1 MAKLSKTYHKI
12 LNADTER
19 VITETFEYDNQNRLL
34 VHKHKV
40 DNNQEEILAQN
51 TYNELS
57 QLSNKKV
64 GNNLQSID
72 YAYNIRGW
80 LTWINRDQMSA
91 PDLGGKLFSYKIKYN
106 EKEGITSPDPVQ
118 FPGKEVK
125 AKYNG
130 NIAEVDWRSME
141 NIGSNPSTTPK
152 RYGYVYDRL
161 NRLTAGFYQTP
172 NNPNVGENTES
183 LEYDLNGN
191 ITKLFRT
198 SVLEYGSTTPTK
210 IDDLEYIFDAQNKS
224 NKLITLNDNSFNPT
238 GYEGGGMEIKYDV
251 NGNMTEMPD
260 KGINKIDY
268 NYLNLPDKINYSKNG
283 NESVIVNTKYSA
295 GGEKLRKEN
304 TTTVFGINGY
314 TTIKKNTDYLDGFQ
328 YLTTVTST
336 TPPPGGGGSE
346 SMMMSNSE
354 TGRALER
361 QAYSFDN
368 DSSLTLTPV
377 TLKNNELQFFPTA
390 EGFYDYKKDQYIY
403 QYKDHLGNVRV
414 SFKRNS
420 AGALEITDVNDYYPF
435 GMNHLRSGNSFFG
448 AGSYKNYKY
457 NGKELQETGMYDYG
471 ARMYMSDIGRWG
483 VVDPLAEKST
493 RFSPYN
499 YAVNN
504 PIRFIDP
511 DGRSES
517 DWIRKDGKWQY
528 DPKVT
533 TVEQAK
539 EMGDVDG
546 FAKNGT
552 VLANVSVDGGAE
564 SAYAQLN
571 EGGSITKLAADDLA
585 SMNAIVDMLPMS
597 LGGSWT
603 TWTHETFPIL
613 TGGAGETDPETMKK
627 LYMEIILKLTIC
639 LRLYLVFTVEI
650 QNLAVAP

>member
-1 MAKLSKTYHKI
+1 MLQHY
-12 LNADTER
+12 
-19 VITETFEYDNQNRLL
+19 
-34 VHKHKV
+34 HKV
-40 DNNQEEILAQN
+40 DDNTEVLLTEN

-57 QLSNKKV
+57 QLTNKKV

-72 YAYNIRGW
+72 YSYNIRGW
-80 LTWINRDQMSA
+80 LTWINRDQMA
-91 PDLGGKLFSYKIKYN
+91 VPDLGGKLFSYKIKYN
-106 EKEGITSPDPVQ
+106 EREGITSPNAAQ
-118 FPGKEVK
+118 FPGKEVA

-130 NIAEVDWRSME
+130 NIAEVDWRSVE
-141 NIGSNPSTTPK
+141 NIGNNPSVTPK
-152 RYGYVYDRL
+152 RYGYVYDKL

-210 IDDLEYIFDAQNKS
+210 IDDLEYIYDAQNKS

-346 SMMMSNSE
+346 SMMMMSNSE

-377 TLKNNELQFFPTA
+377 TLKTT
-390 EGFYDYKKDQYIY
+390 
-403 QYKDHLGNVRV
+403 
-414 SFKRNS
+414 SF
-420 AGALEITDVNDYYPF
+420 
-435 GMNHLRSGNSFFG
+435 SF
-448 AGSYKNYKY
+448 S
-457 NGKELQETGMYDYG
+457 
-471 ARMYMSDIGRWG
+471 RR
-483 VVDPLAEKST
+483 
-493 RFSPYN
+493 
-499 YAVNN
+499 
-504 PIRFIDP
+504 
-511 DGRSES
+511 
-517 DWIRKDGKWQY
+517 RK
-528 DPKVT
+528 
-533 TVEQAK
+533 
-539 EMGDVDG
+539 
-546 FAKNGT
+546 
-552 VLANVSVDGGAE
+552 
-564 SAYAQLN
+564 
-571 EGGSITKLAADDLA
+571 
-585 SMNAIVDMLPMS
+585 
-597 LGGSWT
+597 
-603 TWTHETFPIL
+603 
-613 TGGAGETDPETMKK
+613 
-627 LYMEIILKLTIC
+627 
-639 LRLYLVFTVEI
+639 VFTI
-650 QNLAVAP
+650 IKKISIFTSIKIT